1 MAPRLRGEGEP
12 DPVRRLAVE
21 ALVRIEAGT
30 FLEEALA
37 TGRVAL
43 AGEEAGRGRH
53 HILTAGTTKWRGRL
67 DYELERRLPR
77 GTASLSPV
85 VRNILRMGLF
95 ELRMADTPDWAAVD
109 GAVRLVRALG
119 APGLVPLVN
128 GVLRGAAREGE
139 PPPPEETL
147 AGLAVTTSHPHW
159 LLERVS
165 GMFGES
171 ALLRFTEWNNRP
183 PENWVRVDTGRHTL
197 EDAVARLAE
206 EGVAVTAPGPVSG
219 YLRLPEG
226 CAPDRLT
233 GLHQGWLTVQ
243 DPSAGLAG
251 RLLDPRPG
259 WRVADPFAAPGGKAT
274 HLAELL
280 TGNGRVDASDADP
293 VRRERLEGTVR
304 RHGSP
309 RLRVLPW
316 TELAAS
322 AGAYDGVLADVPCT
336 NLGVLRRRADAR
348 WRVDAAEPARMAD
361 RQVELLEQAA
371 ELVRPGGVLVYSTCT
386 VLPEENEG
394 VVARFLDHHDG
405 FERSSPGMSVPGTFI
420 TEEGAVFA
428 NPWTHGIDGAYAT
441 RLKRR
446 EECDE
451 R

>member
-1 MAPRLRGEGEP
+1 MTPRLQEGAGV

-21 ALVRIEAGT
+21 ALVRIEAGS

-37 TGRVAL
+37 AGRTAL
-43 AGEEAGRGRH
+43 AGEEAGRRRLH
-53 HILTAGTTKWRGRL
+53 FLTAGTTKWRGRL
-67 DYELERRLPR
+67 DYELDRRLPR
-77 GTASLSPV
+77 GTAGLAPV

-95 ELRMADTPDWAAVD
+95 ELRMADTPAWAATD
-109 GAVRLVRALG
+109 SAVRLVRALG

-139 PPPPEETL
+139 PPPPAERL
-147 AGLAVTTSHPHW
+147 AALAVMSSHPRW
-159 LLERVS
+159 LLERID
-165 GMFGES
+165 GIYGES
-171 ALLRFTEWNNRP
+171 VLLRFTEWNNRP
-183 PENWVRVDTGRHTL
+183 PENWVRVDTGRHSV
-197 EDAVARLAE
+197 EEAVARLAG
-206 EGVAVTAPGPVSG
+206 EGIEVETEGGVPGF
-219 YLRLPEG
+219 LRLPEG
-226 CAPDRLT
+226 CAPDRLP

-259 WRVADPFAAPGGKAT
+259 WRVADLFAAPGGKAT

-280 TGNGRVDASDADP
+280 GGSGWVDASDADP
-293 VRRERLEGTVR
+293 ARRERLEGTVR

-316 TELAAS
+316 AELSGS
-322 AGAYDGVLADVPCT
+322 AGAYHAVLADVPCS

-348 WRVDAAEPARMAD
+348 WRVDAGEPARMAD
-361 RQVELLEQAA
+361 RQVELLSQAA

-394 VVARFLDHHDG
+394 VVARFLDRHDG

-420 TEEGAVFA
+420 TGEGAVFA

-446 EECDE
+446 G
-451 R
+451 